1 MPYPSAFTNALE
13 SILKSVILSSIPR
26 DSHDYTTVHS
36 RTRAREIRTSLQ
48 YEAEQDRS
56 VVRSA
61 RMALELLGMVIVM
74 KPSWYRRPHHHT
86 TTASE
91 PASNNK
97 SSPPHAKSRQSAN
110 LPFEQGTTLLFF
122 PSSLLFVSL
131 LVCARLARALCVWC
145 SWVRAL
151 GSARLWLSCIR
162 ARVVFVWSIVA
173 MAHSC
178 RCVTSLCDASSVIVS
193 LT

>member
-110 LPFEQGTTLLFF
+110 LPFGRGTTLLFF
-122 PSSLLFVSL
+122 LPSSLLFASL
-131 LVCARLARALCVWC
+131 LGLCVFGSC
-145 SWVRAL
+145 TMRLVFLGTSAGVRSAVAL
-151 GSARLWLSCIR
+151 VHPSSGSVCLVDCGDGTQLQVRDVLASC
-162 ARVVFVWSIVA
+162 
-173 MAHSC
+173 
-178 RCVTSLCDASSVIVS
+178 VIVS